1 MAGHEPS
8 PRHLVL
14 VGMMGAGKTS
24 VGQRCAQLLGRPFL
38 DTDELVEANTRMGV
52 ADIFA
57 EHGEARFRSL
67 ERDAVHDACASP
79 DPLVIACGGG
89 AVLDADNRRE
99 LRDHG
104 VVVWLQAPVE
114 VLGARVAGPEGAAR
128 PLLGGADAP
137 DAPTATLA
145 RLFARRA
152 PVYEAAAEIL
162 VDTEGRSVDQVA
174 DVVVEEFRAW
184 NG

>member
-1 MAGHEPS
+1 VADTDDH

-24 VGQRCAQLLGRPFL
+24 VGRRCAELLDRAFL

-52 ADIFA
+52 SEIFA
-57 EHGEARFRSL
+57 EHGEERFRSL

-79 DPLVIACGGG
+79 VPLVIACGGG
-89 AVLDADNRRE
+89 AVLDPENRRE
-99 LRDHG
+99 LRAHG
-104 VVVWLQAPVE
+104 VVVWLQASAE
-114 VLGARVAGPEGAAR
+114 ALGARVAGAASYSR
-128 PLLGGADAP
+128 PLLEHGQAP
-137 DAPTATLA
+137 SASLA

-152 PVYEAAAEIL
+152 PAYEAATDIR
-162 VDTEGRSVDQVA
+162 VDTEERTVDEVA
-174 DVVVEEFRAW
+174 AAVVEEYRAW